1 VSGEQA
7 GALENRFSFGA
18 AYTLF
23 EQASLVCTLMTEF
36 RQSHYENAPGADDNL
51 NEFFAR
57 VALAF

>member
-1 VSGEQA
+1 
-7 GALENRFSFGA
+7 LENRFSFGA